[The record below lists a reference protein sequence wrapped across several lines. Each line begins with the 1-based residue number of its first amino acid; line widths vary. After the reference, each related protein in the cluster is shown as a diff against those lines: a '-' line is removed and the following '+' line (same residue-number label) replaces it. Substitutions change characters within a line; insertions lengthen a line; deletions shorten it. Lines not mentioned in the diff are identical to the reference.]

1 MYCKYLC
8 GLFIR
13 KTEVTPKSLDKKL
26 LGVTLF
32 FRFSSFLIFYLLSK
46 NPNPAMAWR
55 KRSM

>member
-13 KTEVTPKSLDKKL
+13 KTEVTPKVSSLNF
-26 LGVTLF
+26 GVTLF
-32 FRFSSFLIFYLLSK
+32 LRLSSFLIFYLLSK